1 MMPIEP
7 HRRELAAKGITKPK
21 SYWVKY
27 AEARK
32 QDNSRP
38 ARTKN
43 SGGCKRCQIIT
54 DPTDA

>member
-7 HRRELAAKGITKPK
+7 HRRELAAKGIHKPK

-32 QDNSRP
+32 QDKSRP

-43 SGGCKRCQIIT
+43 GGGCKSCRLKT
-54 DPTDA
+54 EDA